1 MMKKVLSVLL
11 TIALLLCSV
20 SVFAEAEE
28 KTEVVPGFEL
38 IIVVPEGYESLGEE
52 WTTPFYVSE
61 TLRPTAN
68 DKPAI
73 MVVVSYNDAVSDIT
87 FNDEMPEA
95 DFEAQVNQ
103 LVIDEETGEAMP
115 YTVMKTGLGTK
126 VVVINDPDGY
136 TEFYSIWHGYE
147 VSLMAANFDADNHP
161 TPPTDEQI
169 AVIMQFLTDMDFQK
183 VIEDKPAT

>member
-11 TIALLLCSV
+11 TIALLLCNISV
-20 SVFAEAEE
+20 LAESEE
-28 KTEVVPGFEL
+28 KAEVIPGFDL
-38 IIVVPEGYESLGEE
+38 IIVVPEGYESMGEE
-52 WTTPFYVSE
+52 WTTPFLVSE
-61 TLRPTAN
+61 ALRPTED

-73 MVVVSYNDAVSDIT
+73 MVVVSYNDTFSDVT

-103 LVIDEETGEAMP
+103 LVIDEETGEALP

-126 VVVINDPDGY
+126 VIVINDPDGF

-147 VSLMAANFDADNHP
+147 VSLMSANFDADNHA

-183 VIEDKPAT
+183 VIEEKPAT